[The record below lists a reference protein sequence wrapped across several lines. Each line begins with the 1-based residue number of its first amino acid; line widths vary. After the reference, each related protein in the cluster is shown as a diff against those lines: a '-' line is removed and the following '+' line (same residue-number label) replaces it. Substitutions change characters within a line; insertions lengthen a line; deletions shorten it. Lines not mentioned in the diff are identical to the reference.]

1 MICSK
6 YKCENDTLPVI
17 DSRRSESNL
26 WRGIVNGW
34 DSLKTNLKW
43 KVGNGRATKLWKN
56 WWILKSFKSKDKV
69 YIY

>member
-43 KVGNGRATKLWKN
+43 KVGNGMATKLWKN
-56 WWILKSFKSKDKV
+56 WWILKNFKSKDKV